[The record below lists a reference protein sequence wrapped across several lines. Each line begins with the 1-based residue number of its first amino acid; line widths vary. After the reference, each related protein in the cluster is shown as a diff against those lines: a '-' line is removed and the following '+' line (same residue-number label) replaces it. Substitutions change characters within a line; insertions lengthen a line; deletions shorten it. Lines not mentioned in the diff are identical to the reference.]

1 MSTDRITVID
11 DMGVRL
17 VTMNRPKKKNAIT
30 EDMYAAMADA
40 INDAQADAELRVVVL
55 TGAGDAFTAGND
67 MAAFLNPKARMG
79 DADLPVER
87 FLRAILTARKPL
99 IGAVNGLAIGI
110 GVTMLLHCDLVYAAK
125 SATFST
131 PFVNLGLMPE
141 AASSLLLPFAV
152 GPRLAAEMLM
162 FGEPIDSAKALES
175 GLINAVFADH
185 ALIEEAIRR
194 ARQLAAKP
202 PEALLTIKALLKRA
216 PESPAKRMARESALF
231 AERLQSA
238 ECHEAASAFFEKRKP
253 DFSNL

>member
-1 MSTDRITVID
+1 MSTDNITVID

-30 EDMYAAMADA
+30 EDMYAAMAVA
-40 INDAQADAELRVVVL
+40 INEAQQDGDIRVVVL

-79 DADLPVER
+79 EPDLPVER
-87 FLRAILTARKPL
+87 FLQAILRARKPL
-99 IGAVNGLAIGI
+99 LGAVNGLAIGI
-110 GVTMLLHCDLVYAAK
+110 GVTMLLHCDLVYASQ
-125 SATFST
+125 SASFST

-141 AASSLLLPFAV
+141 AGSSLLLPFAV
-152 GPRLAAEMLM
+152 GPKMAAHMLM
-162 FGEPIDSAKALES
+162 FGDPVDAETACRS
-175 GLINAVFADH
+175 GLVNAVFADH
-185 ALIEEAIRR
+185 ALMDEVIKR
-194 ARQLAAKP
+194 ARTLAAKP

-216 PESPAKRMARESALF
+216 PEAPAKRMARESALF

-253 DFSNL
+253 DFSKL